1 MIVSP
6 ARGATNRVGMRGDIA
21 RQEEAPKRLSR
32 LFLFGFGLLR
42 VLNGEPAMTDSL
54 TLLAEYVKN
63 SSESAFGELVSRYVN
78 LVHSTALRMVGGDT
92 HLAEDVAQTVFL
104 DLARKAPRFPGGV
117 VLGGWLHRHT
127 CYVACKTVRAERRRQ
142 ARERHAVEM
151 NALND
156 DSTAGLD
163 QLAPIL
169 DDAICH
175 LGAPDRAAVVLRFF
189 EQRDFRSLGEE
200 LGSSEDAARMRVNR
214 ALQKLHLLLKRR
226 GLALSAATLGTAL
239 GNEAIRAAPA
249 GLAGSITSALLAGG
263 PAGAGA
269 VCTFIKLLTMTKMK
283 LGLIGT
289 IVVVAA
295 GIHLVADRE
304 SRARMRTENDSLRS
318 QLEPV
323 NQLVAENDRLS
334 NLLSQANGAKSLG
347 GEQMAELLRLRGEV
361 GRLRRQLAEQ
371 PRGQGRLATSA
382 RSSTNEIVT
391 AGSQGNFVAAS
402 DWTNRGF
409 ASPQDTAISFLWALR
424 AGDAGLYAAAQGKT
438 NAPNLFP
445 VSWAAA
451 FAEVKGSYV
460 SEVTRSEEGDPMV
473 GLVHELPNG
482 EQQQTW
488 LGFKESSGSWQIK
501 SLTGYPIVLQ
511 RTTVEQGR

>member
-1 MIVSP
+1 
-6 ARGATNRVGMRGDIA
+6 
-21 RQEEAPKRLSR
+21 
-32 LFLFGFGLLR
+32 LFGFGLLR
-42 VLNGEPAMTDSL
+42 VLNGEPTMTDSL
-54 TLLAEYVKN
+54 TLLAEYAKN
-63 SSESAFGELVSRYVN
+63 SSESAFRELVSRYVN
-78 LVHSTALRMVGGDT
+78 LVQSTALRMVGGDT

-104 DLARKAPRFPGGV
+104 DLARKAPRFPRGV
-117 VLGGWLHRHT
+117 ILGGWLHRHT

-142 ARERHAVEM
+142 ARERQAAEM
-151 NALND
+151 NVLHD

-175 LGAPDRAAVVLRFF
+175 LEPEDRAAIVLRFF
-189 EQRDFRSLGEE
+189 EQRDFRSVGQE

-214 ALQKLHLLLKRR
+214 ALQKLHLLLSGR

-239 GNEAIRAAPA
+239 ASEATRAAPA
-249 GLAGSITSALLAGG
+249 GLAASIASAALVSG
-263 PAGAGA
+263 PASAGVA
-269 VCTFIKLLTMTKMK
+269 STIINLLTMTKMK
-283 LGLIGT
+283 VGLIGT
-289 IVVVAA
+289 IVVAAA

-323 NQLVAENDRLS
+323 NQLVAENGRLS
-334 NLLSQANGAKSLG
+334 NLLSKATGAKSLEA
-347 GEQMAELLRLRGEV
+347 EQMAELLRLRGEV
-361 GRLRRQLAEQ
+361 GRLRRLLAEQ
-371 PRGQGRLATSA
+371 PKSQGRLATLA
-382 RSSTNEIVT
+382 RSGTNEVGM

-438 NAPNLFP
+438 NIPNLFP
-445 VSWAAA
+445 VPWAAA

-460 SEVTRSEEGDPMV
+460 SEVIQSDEGDPMV

-482 EQQQTW
+482 EQQHTW
-488 LGFKESSGSWQIK
+488 LGFKESNGSWQIK
-501 SLTGYPIVLQ
+501 SLTGFPIVLQ